1 METTRFAFADQQT
14 APGAAEPP
22 FERALAYAIMLR
34 RAFYFSLSRR
44 RDGVEWE
51 LLESAVA
58 GTLESSGADPR
69 RQEWFA
75 AADRRLQASVTKLL
89 KARDHKSRRLSH
101 FRRAVEQVRE
111 NAALWGESLDETE
124 TAYCAHSA
132 LVWMTLWHLADIP
145 DMTAGHARDCLDFS
159 FNGSFLPEKVAAKKE
174 GWSLSEA
181 ANSLAAAFRKR
192 A

>member
-1 METTRFAFADQQT
+1 MAH
-14 APGAAEPP
+14 
-22 FERALAYAIMLR
+22 AIMAR
-34 RAFYFSLSRR
+34 RTFRFSLSRR
-44 RDGVEWE
+44 RDRVEWE

-58 GTLESSGADPR
+58 SMLESNGVG
-69 RQEWFA
+69 RQRAAWFV